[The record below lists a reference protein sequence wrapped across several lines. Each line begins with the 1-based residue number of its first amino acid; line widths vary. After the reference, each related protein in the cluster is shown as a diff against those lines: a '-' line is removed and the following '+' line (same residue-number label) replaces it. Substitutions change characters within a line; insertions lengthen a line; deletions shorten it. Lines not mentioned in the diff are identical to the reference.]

1 MPRTRVGVVISGR
14 GSNMQA
20 LVEAAEAAD
29 YPAEIVVVV
38 SNRPEAA
45 GLAYAA
51 SRGIAAVAVDHKAFP
66 SKAAFEAAV
75 DETLDGLGVELVCLA
90 GFMRLL
96 TPGFV
101 ERRRDRIL
109 NIHPSLLPDFRGL
122 DTHERALAA
131 GVALHGASVHFVR
144 ADVDS
149 GPVVA
154 QAPVPVMP
162 DDTPESL
169 SLRVLEAEH
178 RLYPAAL
185 RLVAAGDVTVA
196 DDRLVRTRP
205 VELPAGLRYPD
216 ER

>member
-1 MPRTRVGVVISGR
+1 MPRTRVGVLISGR